1 MRLKDH
7 DKKETGMRVWLDER
21 ETQQLIEST
30 KNTEQRL
37 ALLLMAR
44 SGLRR
49 GEMLQVTPA
58 DLVETDTGFHARV
71 WAEHTK
77 SDTYREPP
85 VSEEI
90 YRLAEVKGESI
101 EPDDPLVDRDPKT
114 IYNWVGR
121 AADRCRAESGEDGW
135 QFVTPHDLRRT
146 WGTQLLEA
154 GVLPSVV
161 MAWGGWE
168 DWETFRDHYLGEFSP
183 EAIRRERQKVEYLAD
198 RTVARSEPSGS
209 GYSAFETRGSGAE
222 NGGPNGRF

>member
-7 DKKETGMRVWLDER
+7 PKKDGMRVWLDES
-21 ETQQLIEST
+21 ETQQLIGAT
-30 KNTEQRL
+30 KNIEQEL

-49 GEMLQVTPA
+49 KEMLQVTPA
-58 DLVETDTGFHARV
+58 DLVETGTGYHVRV
-71 WAEHTK
+71 WAENTK
-77 SDTYREPP
+77 SGSYREPP
-85 VSEEI
+85 VSEEV
-90 YRLAEVKGESI
+90 YNYARAKAEAI
-101 EPDDPLVDRDPKT
+101 EPDDALIDRDPKT
-114 IYNWVGR
+114 IYRWVGR

-168 DWETFRDHYLGEFSP
+168 DWQTFRDHYLGEFSP
-183 EAIRRERQKVEYLAD
+183 EAIRRERQKVDYLAD
-198 RTVARSEPSGS
+198 RTVARSEQSRA
-209 GYSAFETRGSGAE
+209 GYSAFEPRGKTHQNSAVD
-222 NGGPNGRF
+222 RF

>member
-7 DKKETGMRVWLDER
+7 PKKDGMRVWLDER
-21 ETQQLIEST
+21 ETQQLIEAT

-44 SGLRR
+44 SGMRR
-49 GEMLQVTPA
+49 NEMLQVTPA

-71 WAEHTK
+71 WADNTK
-77 SDTYREPP
+77 NDTYREPP

-101 EPDDPLVDRDPKT
+101 GADEPLVDRDPKT
-114 IYNWVGR
+114 IYRWTQR
-121 AADRCRAESGEDGW
+121 AADRCRAESGEEGW
-135 QFVTPHDLRRT
+135 QYVTPHDLRRT

-161 MAWGGWE
+161 MSWGGWE
-168 DWETFRDHYLGEFSP
+168 DWQTFRDHYLGEFSP

-198 RTVARSEPSGS
+198 RTIQRSEPSGS
-209 GYSAFETRGSGAE
+209 GYSTFETRGSRAE
-222 NGGPNGRF
+222 NSGSNGRF